1 MGAARSRMRQSRNNC
16 SSHSF
21 YTDMFIIWEEGD
33 LGGRE
38 AIFTHTHTHTTRE
51 TAATRNSPKVTRI
64 SNTNTNIKYLT
75 RCCCC
80 CCCRS
85 SSLASP
91 SLRLPFPFK
100 ILLPTTYIYIHPPY
114 PTPYPLFFLLPT
126 LRSSASSSMTLHRQ
140 AQNKTKKTFPPHIH
154 LVFPQ
159 EFPWPKQNNPQDHR
173 VSETPHPHKKTT
185 PIYKRVLNQSSHGV
199 RIKGISIVGEE
210 TKREA
215 KTRGDHICQAHFCRT
230 GS

>member
-1 MGAARSRMRQSRNNC
+1 MPSVCVNVVQMLPTIVS
-16 SSHSF
+16 
-21 YTDMFIIWEEGD
+21 
-33 LGGRE
+33 
-38 AIFTHTHTHTTRE
+38 
-51 TAATRNSPKVTRI
+51 VTRQ
-64 SNTNTNIKYLT
+64 LT
-75 RCCCC
+75 GGPIVNVQTGRLG
-80 CCCRS
+80 RAGV
-85 SSLASP
+85 LQ
-91 SLRLPFPFK
+91 LRD
-100 ILLPTTYIYIHPPY
+100 PTTYIYIHPPY

-126 LRSSASSSMTLHRQ
+126 LRSSASSSMALHRQ